1 MDSFFFL
8 LCDPTVFFQ
17 KEEVAVK
24 SLRNDRSDR
33 NCSDFIKEIKN
44 MVKLQSM
51 TSGSH
56 YVIKLRGVSQS
67 KSTLSQWQRAANH
80 VFC

>member
-1 MDSFFFL
+1 
-8 LCDPTVFFQ
+8 
-17 KEEVAVK
+17 
-24 SLRNDRSDR
+24 
-33 NCSDFIKEIKN
+33 

-80 VFC
+80 VFCSFTGVSLTPSPFPRRKGVLVSTFSECVPLASQNQEAA

>member
-1 MDSFFFL
+1 
-8 LCDPTVFFQ
+8 
-17 KEEVAVK
+17 
-24 SLRNDRSDR
+24 
-33 NCSDFIKEIKN
+33 

-56 YVIKLRGVSQS
+56 YVIKLRGVTQS

-80 VFC
+80 VFCSFTGASFTLLPLPRKEGGTCLNFS